1 MTFCSMNLSACF
13 RALMLGGLV
22 SSMGIPVLAQSLKLS
37 DQMRDQ
43 AALPSVQ
50 SGSRTVD
57 YIVALVN
64 SEPVTNNE
72 VRQRLLR
79 IEQQSAQQG
88 VALPPRDELARQVME
103 QLVAERA
110 QLQEA
115 ADLGLRVDDASLL
128 QAEQGIA
135 AQNQLSLEDFRRR
148 VASEGLDLQRLRNEL
163 RSQLLLQRLRE
174 REVEQRVRVSES
186 DIDEFIRE
194 QNHNNPA
201 ALELNLSHVLVQVP
215 ESASPQQVAVLQAK
229 AQKVADDAR
238 AGGSDF
244 AALARQNSDAPE
256 AAGGGSFGWR
266 AANRLPPLF
275 VDATRSLPVGGVAG
289 PLRSAAGFHVLKV
302 VDKRQGAAPAFV
314 VTQSR
319 ARHILLRPGPQLT
332 QAAAGAQLAR
342 WREQIA
348 AGQATFEALAREHSQ
363 DGSAQAGGDL
373 GWVNP
378 GQFVP
383 EFEEVMNAL
392 KPGEMSEPVVS
403 RFGVHLIRLEER
415 RNQRLSDREQRDAA
429 RGMVREAKAAQALQ
443 TWAQDVRARAFVEYR
458 EPPRP

>member
-1 MTFCSMNLSACF
+1 MSIRFMNLSACF
-13 RALMLGGLV
+13 RAMLLGGLV
-22 SSMGIPVLAQSLKLS
+22 SSVGLPVSAQSLKLS
-37 DQMRDQ
+37 NQMRAQ
-43 AALPSVQ
+43 ATLPSAQ
-50 SGSRTVD
+50 TGSRTVD

-79 IEQQSAQQG
+79 VEQQSAQQG
-88 VALPPRDELARQVME
+88 VALPPREALVRQVME
-103 QLVAERA
+103 QLVTERA
-110 QLQEA
+110 QIQEA
-115 ADLGLRVDDASLL
+115 TDLGLRVDDASLL

-148 VASEGLDLQRLRNEL
+148 VAAEGMDIQRLRDEL

-174 REVEQRVRVSES
+174 REVDQRVRVSEA

-215 ESASPQQVAVLQAK
+215 ESAGPQQVALLQAK
-229 AQKVADDAR
+229 AQKVADQAR
-238 AGGSDF
+238 VSGADF
-244 AALARQNSDAPE
+244 TALARLNSDAPE
-256 AAGGGSFGWR
+256 AASGGSFGWR
-266 AANRLPPLF
+266 AANRLPPVF
-275 VDATRSLPVGGVAG
+275 VEATQALPVGGVAG
-289 PLRSAAGFHVLKV
+289 PLRSAAGFHVLKL
-302 VDKRQGAAPAFV
+302 VDKRQGAAAAFV

-332 QAAAGAQLAR
+332 QAAALAQLAS

-348 AGQATFEALAREHSQ
+348 SGKSTFEALAREHSQ

-383 EFEEVMNAL
+383 EFEEVMDGL
-392 KPGEMSEPVVS
+392 KPGEMSAPMVS

-415 RNQRLSDREQRDAA
+415 RNRTLTEREQRDAA
-429 RGMVREAKAAQALQ
+429 KAMVRETKAAQAMQ
-443 TWAQDVRARAFVEYR
+443 TWLQDVRARAFVEYR

>member
-1 MTFCSMNLSACF
+1 MTIRPMNLSGCF
-13 RALMLGGLV
+13 RALWLGGLV
-22 SSMGIPVLAQSLKLS
+22 STLGLSVSAQSLKLS
-37 DQMRDQ
+37 DQMRAQ
-43 AALPSVQ
+43 ATLPATQ
-50 SGSRTVD
+50 QGSRTVD

-64 SEPVTNNE
+64 SEPITNNE

-79 IEQQSAQQG
+79 VEQQSAQQG
-88 VALPPRDELARQVME
+88 VALPPRAELTRQVME

-148 VASEGLDLQRLRNEL
+148 VAAEGMDIQRLRNEL

-174 REVEQRVRVSES
+174 REVDQRVQVSEA
-186 DIDEFIRE
+186 DIDEYIRE

-201 ALELNLSHVLVQVP
+201 ALELNLGHVLVQVP
-215 ESASPQQVAVLQAK
+215 ESADAQQIAVLQAK
-229 AQKVADDAR
+229 AQRVADEAR
-238 AGGSDF
+238 AVGADF
-244 AALARQNSDAPE
+244 AAIARQNSDAPE
-256 AAGGGSFGWR
+256 AANGGVFGWR

-275 VDATRSLPVGGVAG
+275 VEATRSLPVGGVAG
-289 PLRSAAGFHVLKV
+289 PLRSAAGFHVLKL
-302 VDKRQGAAPAFV
+302 VDKRQGSAAAFV

-332 QAAAGAQLAR
+332 QAAASAQLAR

-348 AGQATFEALAREHSQ
+348 SGQATFEALAREHSQ

-383 EFEEVMNAL
+383 EFEEVMDAL
-392 KPGEMSEPVVS
+392 NPGEMSAPVVS

-415 RNQRLSDREQRDAA
+415 RNRTLTEREQRDAA
-429 RGMVREAKAAQALQ
+429 KGMVREAKAAQALQ
-443 TWAQDVRARAFVEYR
+443 TWSQDVRARAFVEYR

>member
-1 MTFCSMNLSACF
+1 MSIRFMNLSACF
-13 RALMLGGLV
+13 RALVLGGLV
-22 SSMGIPVLAQSLKLS
+22 SSVGLPVSAQSLKLS
-37 DQMRDQ
+37 NQMRAQ
-43 AALPSVQ
+43 ATLPPVQ
-50 SGSRTVD
+50 TGSRT
-57 YIVALVN
+57 LVN

-79 IEQQSAQQG
+79 VEQQSAQQG
-88 VALPPRDELARQVME
+88 VALPPRETLARQVME
-103 QLVAERA
+103 QLVTERA
-110 QLQEA
+110 QIQEA
-115 ADLGLRVDDASLL
+115 TDLGLRVDDASLL

-148 VASEGLDLQRLRNEL
+148 VAAEGMDIQRLRDEL

-174 REVEQRVRVSES
+174 REVEQRVRVSEA

-215 ESASPQQVAVLQAK
+215 ESAGPQQVAVLQAK
-229 AQKVADDAR
+229 AQKVAEQAR
-238 AGGSDF
+238 ASGADF
-244 AALARQNSDAPE
+244 AALARLNSDAPE
-256 AAGGGSFGWR
+256 AASGGAFGWR

-275 VDATRSLPVGGVAG
+275 VEAIRALPVGGVVG
-289 PLRSAAGFHVLKV
+289 PLRSAAGFHVLKL
-302 VDKRQGAAPAFV
+302 VDKRQGAAAAFV

-332 QAAAGAQLAR
+332 QAAAIAQLAR
-342 WREQIA
+342 WREEVA
-348 AGQATFEALAREHSQ
+348 SGQAAFEALAREHSQ

-383 EFEEVMNAL
+383 EFEEVMDAL
-392 KPGEMSEPVVS
+392 KPGEMSAPVVS

-415 RNQRLSDREQRDAA
+415 RNRTLTEREQRDAA
-429 RGMVREAKAAQALQ
+429 KGMVRETKAAQAMQ
-443 TWAQDVRARAFVEYR
+443 TWLQDVRARAFVEYR

>member
-1 MTFCSMNLSACF
+1 MSIRFMNLSACF
-13 RALMLGGLV
+13 RALVLGGLV
-22 SSMGIPVLAQSLKLS
+22 SSVGLPVSAQSLKLS
-37 DQMRDQ
+37 NQMRAQ
-43 AALPSVQ
+43 ATLPPVQ
-50 SGSRTVD
+50 TGSRTVD

-79 IEQQSAQQG
+79 VEQQSAQQG
-88 VALPPRDELARQVME
+88 VALPPRETLARQVME
-103 QLVAERA
+103 QLVTERA
-110 QLQEA
+110 QIQEA
-115 ADLGLRVDDASLL
+115 TDLGLRVDDASLL

-148 VASEGLDLQRLRNEL
+148 VAAEGMDIQRLRDEL

-174 REVEQRVRVSES
+174 REVEQRVRVSEA

-215 ESASPQQVAVLQAK
+215 ESAGPQQVAVLQAK
-229 AQKVADDAR
+229 AQKVAEQAR
-238 AGGSDF
+238 ASGADF
-244 AALARQNSDAPE
+244 AALARLNSDAPE
-256 AAGGGSFGWR
+256 AASGGAFGWR

-275 VDATRSLPVGGVAG
+275 VEAIRALPVGGVVG
-289 PLRSAAGFHVLKV
+289 PLRSAAGFHVLKL
-302 VDKRQGAAPAFV
+302 VDKRQGAAAAFV

-319 ARHILLRPGPQLT
+319 ARHILLRPG
-332 QAAAGAQLAR
+332 QAA
-342 WREQIA
+342 
-348 AGQATFEALAREHSQ
+348 FEALAREHSQ

-383 EFEEVMNAL
+383 EFEEVMDAL
-392 KPGEMSEPVVS
+392 KPGEMSAPVVS

-415 RNQRLSDREQRDAA
+415 RNRTLTEREQRDAA
-429 RGMVREAKAAQALQ
+429 KGMVRETKAAQAMQ
-443 TWAQDVRARAFVEYR
+443 TWLQDVRARAFVEYR